1 MTLADKIMKLRREH
15 DWSQEQLAEQLGIS
29 RQSVSKWES
38 GAAVPDLE
46 RILKMS
52 DLFHVSVDYL
62 VKEDMEEME
71 DDHEKTAEHFPSFYD
86 GMGQMEDA
94 DLEKERMVSAEEAE
108 LYMQTV
114 KETASKIAGGVV
126 LCILSPVLLLLL
138 SGVSE
143 FLDTGITE
151 NMAAG
156 IGITVLLVMI
166 ALAVLLFITYGMKLD
181 KYEYLEKEPI
191 SLASGVRRTVEERK
205 LEYEPEFRRNLA
217 CGVILC
223 IVSVIPL
230 ILVSI
235 VSQNEFF
242 SICGVVVLLI
252 LVSLGVYLL
261 VHAGMIFGS
270 YQKLLQEGDYT
281 ERMKADSKKIEG
293 FAGIYWCVVT
303 AIYLGVSLW
312 ISFLEKGSWIWS
324 RSWII
329 WPVAGILFGA
339 VSGIIRMCS
348 GKK

>member
-1 MTLADKIMKLRREH
+1 MALADKIMKLRRER
-15 DWSQEQLAEQLGIS
+15 DWSQEQFAEQLGIS

-71 DDHEKTAEHFPSFYD
+71 DVHKETAVMSSYD
-86 GMGQMEDA
+86 GMVQTGEM
-94 DLEKERMVSAEEAE
+94 DLEKERGVSAEEAN

-114 KETASKIAGGVV
+114 AETASKIAGGVA

-138 SGVSE
+138 SGLSE
-143 FLDTGITE
+143 FLDTGISE

-156 IGITVLLVMI
+156 TGITVLLVMV
-166 ALAVLLFITYGMKLD
+166 ALAVRLFLLYGMKLD
-181 KYEYLEKEPI
+181 KYEYLEKEQI
-191 SLASGVRRTVEERK
+191 SLASGVRRAVEERK
-205 LEYEPEFRRNLA
+205 LEYEPEFRRKLA

-235 VSQNEFF
+235 LNQNEFF
-242 SICGVVVLLI
+242 SICGVVILLV

-261 VHAGMIFGS
+261 IHAGMIFGS

-281 ERMKADSKKIEG
+281 AERKADSKKMEG

-303 AIYLGVSLW
+303 AVYLGVSLW
-312 ISFLEKGSWIWS
+312 IGFLEKEGWIWG

-329 WPVAGILFGA
+329 WSVAGVLFGA